1 MAKNLAN
8 GKIPTTQVN
17 NLNTTGPRRYS
28 HEVENSNIDGHGFRE
43 NP

>member
-1 MAKNLAN
+1 MAKNLSN
-8 GKIPTTQVN
+8 RKFLFLEVN

-28 HEVENSNIDGHGFRE
+28 HEVEDSNIDGHGFRE